1 VLRFLAFLV
10 MLALLAGGLYYWK
23 SQPGEAPLHLK
34 PESLGQVGQ
43 KLRDTALQGSVKAA
57 LELDRNLRLYAIDT
71 GVDDGVVT
79 LRGSLPDEALRWRAE
94 QVAAAVPDV
103 REVRNEISLDA
114 GLRPP
119 GDAQRSL
126 GESFDDKALEVQV
139 RLAFSLR
146 RELKATDIG
155 VSAYRREVTLAGEV
169 SNEEQRRLAVEVA
182 GHTAGVAA
190 VVDHI
195 GIQGQTSSAAA
206 ADRRPAVERAL
217 AGNANLAAYRLQV
230 VATDGR
236 LVLRGRVRTGAEKD
250 LAAALAREAAVGHV
264 ENEIQ
269 VRP

>member
-10 MLALLAGGLYYWK
+10 LLALVAGGVYYWK
-23 SQPGEAPLHLK
+23 SQPGASPLPLQ

-43 KLRDTALQGSVKAA
+43 KLRDTALQGSVRAA
-57 LELDRNLRLYAIDT
+57 LELDRNLRLYAIGI
-71 GVDDGVVT
+71 GVGDGVVT
-79 LRGSLPDEALRWRAE
+79 LTGSLPDEALRRRAE
-94 QVAAAVPDV
+94 EVAAAVPDV
-103 REVRNEISLDA
+103 RQVRNEISLDA
-114 GLRPP
+114 GSSPRA
-119 GDAQRSL
+119 DSERSL

-146 RELKATDIG
+146 RELKATDID
-155 VSAYRREVTLAGEV
+155 VTAYRREVTLSGEV
-169 SNEEQRRLAVEVA
+169 PNEEQRRLALEVA
-182 GHTAGVAA
+182 GQTAGVAA

-195 GIQGQTSSAAA
+195 GIQGQTSNAAA

-217 AGNANLAAYRLQV
+217 AGNANLAAYRLVV

-269 VRP
+269 VKP